1 MANKS
6 ERVSM
11 TNQAFE
17 IGSQT
22 DAIPIPSHTPIGVIG
37 AGTMGSGIAQV
48 AAVAGHRVKIFDTQ
62 TGAMARAI
70 ESIKAALR
78 RGVAR
83 GTVSELEALAAVNR
97 VVPVRG
103 LEELADSG
111 LVIEAIAENLE
122 LKQDVFQDVEKI
134 VAPDCILAT
143 NTSSL
148 SITEL
153 ATALDRPERFV
164 GMHFFNPAPL
174 MELTEIVS
182 GLATDPQIIAT
193 VAATAKAWNKT
204 PVNARSTPGFIVNR
218 VARPFYAEALRLLS
232 ERAADP
238 ATIDELV
245 RESGGFRMGPFELMD
260 LVGNDINFAVT
271 QSVFRTSFFDPRFT
285 PSLIQ
290 QEMVQAGFLGR
301 KSGRGFYRYAPE
313 ANQPLPAFEPPAS
326 RPEKISFA
334 EPRPVTGALL
344 GRLQNAFPHASR
356 SSRTDAAKLAQ
367 VNDAV
372 LRLTDG
378 RTASRVAH
386 ELGTPNVV
394 LIDLAHDYGKARTL
408 AISRS
413 DQCSERAYRSIV
425 GLLQT
430 AGFNVVRL
438 KDLPALVV
446 MRIVTMVI
454 NEAADAVHY
463 GVSNKCDVDLAMRK
477 GVSYPA
483 GPFGWAARLGTTTV
497 YEVLQN
503 LATCYGEDRYRTS
516 PLIER
521 SFWSGRRLDEAT
533 D

>member
-1 MANKS
+1 
-6 ERVSM
+6 
-11 TNQAFE
+11 
-17 IGSQT
+17 
-22 DAIPIPSHTPIGVIG
+22 
-37 AGTMGSGIAQV
+37 MGSGIAQV

-83 GTVSELEALAAVNR
+83 RAVSEQEASAAVNR
-97 VVPVRG
+97 VIPVMG

-111 LVIEAIAENLE
+111 FVIEAIAENLE

-153 ATALDRPERFV
+153 AMALDRPERFV

-204 PVNARSTPGFIVNR
+204 PVHARSTPGFIVNR
-218 VARPFYAEALRLLS
+218 VARPFYAEALRLFS

-238 ATIDELV
+238 ATV
-245 RESGGFRMGPFELMD
+245 
-260 LVGNDINFAVT
+260 
-271 QSVFRTSFFDPRFT
+271 
-285 PSLIQ
+285 
-290 QEMVQAGFLGR
+290 
-301 KSGRGFYRYAPE
+301 YA
-313 ANQPLPAFEPPAS
+313 
-326 RPEKISFA
+326 
-334 EPRPVTGALL
+334 
-344 GRLQNAFPHASR
+344 
-356 SSRTDAAKLAQ
+356 
-367 VNDAV
+367 
-372 LRLTDG
+372 
-378 RTASRVAH
+378 
-386 ELGTPNVV
+386 
-394 LIDLAHDYGKARTL
+394 
-408 AISRS
+408 
-413 DQCSERAYRSIV
+413 
-425 GLLQT
+425 
-430 AGFNVVRL
+430 
-438 KDLPALVV
+438 
-446 MRIVTMVI
+446 
-454 NEAADAVHY
+454 
-463 GVSNKCDVDLAMRK
+463 
-477 GVSYPA
+477 
-483 GPFGWAARLGTTTV
+483 
-497 YEVLQN
+497 VLQN

>member
-1 MANKS
+1 
-6 ERVSM
+6 M
-11 TNQAFE
+11 TNQTFE
-17 IGSQT
+17 IGSRT

-78 RGVAR
+78 RGIAR
-83 GTVSELEALAAVNR
+83 RTVSEQEALAAVNR
-97 VVPVRG
+97 VVPVMG

-122 LKQDVFQDVEKI
+122 LKQDVFQGVEKI

-153 ATALDRPERFV
+153 AMALDRPERFV

-204 PVNARSTPGFIVNR
+204 PVHARSTPGFIVNR

-271 QSVFRTSFFDPRFT
+271 QSVFRASFFDSRFT

-301 KSGRGFYRYAPE
+301 KSGRGFYRYAP
-313 ANQPLPAFEPPAS
+313 QTDRPLPAFEALTSSPQRIFFS
-326 RPEKISFA
+326 
-334 EPRPVTGALL
+334 EPQPITEALL
-344 GRLQNAFPHASR
+344 ERLQSAFPHASR
-356 SSRTDAAKLAQ
+356 FSRTTDPKQLSQAD
-367 VNDAV
+367 DAV

-378 RTASRVAH
+378 RTASRVAR
-386 ELGTPNVV
+386 ELGIPNVV
-394 LIDLAHDYGKARTL
+394 LIDLAHDYSQARTL

-413 DQCSERAYRSIV
+413 DQCGDRAYHSIV
-425 GLLQT
+425 GLLQA

-446 MRIVTMVI
+446 MRIVTMII
-454 NEAADAVHY
+454 NEAADTVHH
-463 GVSNKCDVDLAMRK
+463 GLSNQCDVDLAMRK
-477 GVSYPA
+477 GVNYPA
-483 GPFGWAARLGTTTV
+483 GPFAWATRLGTTPV
-497 YEVLQN
+497 YEVLHN
-503 LATCYGEDRYRTS
+503 LATHYGEDRYRTS

-533 D
+533 N